1 MSILESFIKSQG
13 GEVIREGESTSDEL
27 RSGQVEDT
35 QMEESTEAE
44 EVGNEEQVEDSTG
57 VEETVEDQGDTIS
70 FEDTFKEKYGSIEE
84 LEEKIRSLTERADAP
99 RLEDDFESDSV
110 DMLKK
115 VLSSGFDWN
124 KLKEIAEV
132 KTLDVDGLSG
142 RQALSKMLEMKDG
155 LSKAEINL
163 KLREYDRLKEE
174 DVSLM
179 DSDEK
184 LEHEAKLAQYERLQK
199 QGKEFLSSIK
209 GDDKYALPELKKTEN
224 NPELLEKQ
232 QKEYEELKNLY
243 ESSVVESVNGFNEIN
258 VILGE
263 EEFSFELSDEMKQE
277 VQDVMFNINDYH
289 KNFVG
294 DNGVDFGE
302 MQTVIAKGLY
312 FDEAM
317 RSLLELNTNEGKVEA
332 VKDINNVVDKS
343 KGASATTKNDGM
355 SQIIDGFLKGQGLR

>member
-27 RSGQVEDT
+27 RSGQVDEP
-35 QMEESTEAE
+35 QLEESTEAE

-184 LEHEAKLAQYERLQK
+184 LEHEAKLAQYERLQR

>member
-1 MSILESFIKSQG
+1 MSILEDFVKSQG
-13 GEVIREGESTSDEL
+13 GEVIREGESTSDQV
-27 RSGQVEDT
+27 RSGQVDEP
-35 QMEESTEAE
+35 QLEESTEAE

-84 LEEKIRSLTERADAP
+84 LEEKIRSLTEKANAP

-163 KLREYDRLKEE
+163 KLREYDKLKEE

-184 LEHEAKLAQYERLQK
+184 LEHEAKLAQYERLQR

-343 KGASATTKNDGM
+343 KSASATTKNDGM

>member
-27 RSGQVEDT
+27 RSGQVDEP
-35 QMEESTEAE
+35 QLEESTEAE

-84 LEEKIRSLTERADAP
+84 LEEKIRSLTDRADAP

-243 ESSVVESVNGFNEIN
+243 ESSVTESVNAFNEIN
-258 VILGE
+258 VVLGE

>member
-1 MSILESFIKSQG
+1 MSILEDFVKSQG
-13 GEVIREGESTSDEL
+13 GEVIREGESTSDQV
-27 RSGQVEDT
+27 RSGQVDEP
-35 QMEESTEAE
+35 QLEESTEAE

>member
-13 GEVIREGESTSDEL
+13 GEVIREGESTSDEV
-27 RSGQVEDT
+27 RSGQVDEP
-35 QMEESTEAE
+35 QLEESTEAE

>member
-27 RSGQVEDT
+27 RSGQVDEP
-35 QMEESTEAE
+35 QLEESTEAE

-57 VEETVEDQGDTIS
+57 VEEAVEDQGDTIS

>member
-1 MSILESFIKSQG
+1 MSILEDFVKSQG
-13 GEVIREGESTSDEL
+13 GEVIKEGESTSDQV
-27 RSGQVEDT
+27 RSGQVDEP
-35 QMEESTEAE
+35 QLEESTEAE
-44 EVGNEEQVEDSTG
+44 EVGNEEQVEDSIG

-84 LEEKIRSLTERADAP
+84 LEEKIRSLTEKADAP

-184 LEHEAKLAQYERLQK
+184 LEHEAKLAQYERLQR

>member
-1 MSILESFIKSQG
+1 MSILEDFVKSQG
-13 GEVIREGESTSDEL
+13 GEVIREGESTSDQV
-27 RSGQVEDT
+27 RSGQVDEP
-35 QMEESTEAE
+35 QLEESTEAE

-70 FEDTFKEKYGSIEE
+70 FEDTFKEKYGSVEE

-184 LEHEAKLAQYERLQK
+184 LEHEAKLAQYERLQR